1 MVVAVVVAV
10 VIGWLG
16 GWVVGVVDKLG
27 IVQSEGVIL
36 IKCCLKECC

>member
-1 MVVAVVVAV
+1 MVVAVAV
-10 VIGWLG
+10 VVGWLG
-16 GWVVGVVDKLG
+16 GRVVGVVDKLG